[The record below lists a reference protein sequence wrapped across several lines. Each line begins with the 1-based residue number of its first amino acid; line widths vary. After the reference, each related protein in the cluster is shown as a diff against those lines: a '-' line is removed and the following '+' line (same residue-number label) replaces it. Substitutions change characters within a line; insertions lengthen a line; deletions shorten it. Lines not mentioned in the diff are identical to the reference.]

1 MLESRRGELF
11 PGGGALRPSKL
22 FLEQRKQT
30 LHPSRHGLLCREQ
43 ASHGPLKQPIGET
56 DIAFGKN
63 ISGSLVRQQPYAET
77 LSPIFFNLR
86 NIGAAINQKAR
97 KIVRGHPTHPAG
109 SAV

>member
-22 FLEQRKQT
+22 FLEQRKQS

-56 DIAFGKN
+56 DVALGKN
-63 ISGSLVRQQPYAET
+63 VSGSLIRQQSYAT
-77 LSPIFFNLR
+77 PLSPIFFNLQ
-86 NIGAAINQKAR
+86 NTGAATNQKAR
-97 KIVRGHPTHPAG
+97 KIWR
-109 SAV
+109 